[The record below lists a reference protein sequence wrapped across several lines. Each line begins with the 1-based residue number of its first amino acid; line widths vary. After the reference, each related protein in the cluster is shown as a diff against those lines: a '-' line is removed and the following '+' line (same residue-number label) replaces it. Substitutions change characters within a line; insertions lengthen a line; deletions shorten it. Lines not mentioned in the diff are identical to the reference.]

1 MTTALLLENIHATA
15 ADFLRSRGIDVMTAA
30 GAMDEDELI
39 SAVTEH
45 DVNLL
50 GIRSKTQV
58 TARVLEACPSLEAV
72 GCFSIGTNQVDLG
85 SAAQKGVAVFNAPYS
100 NTRSVMELVISDIIA
115 LMRRVPEHT
124 LSIRSH
130 TWDKTAKKSHEVRG
144 KTLGIVGY
152 GNIGSQVSIL
162 AEALGMNVV
171 FYDIEEK
178 LALGNATRMN
188 SMEELLR
195 ISDAVTLHIDGRAS
209 NAGIFGERYFSMM
222 KQDAVFMNL
231 SRGFIIDVQ
240 ALYNHL
246 KSGHL
251 SGAAVDVFPTEPKA
265 TGDEFD
271 TPLTEIANVIL
282 TPHVGG
288 STLEAQKAIGEF
300 VSHKLYDYLVDGN
313 TSLSVNMPNLNVS
326 AVAGSGAGAGAG
338 SAGAGGAVGAGAI
351 GSGAIGATAH
361 ARLARIAHLHTN
373 LPGIL
378 AKLNNVL
385 SAKNLNIVA
394 QSLATEGDLG
404 YVITD
409 VAGVLSEEDVQA
421 VQDIPGTV
429 RVHIL

>member
-1 MTTALLLENIHATA
+1 MVKALLLENIHPTA
-15 ADFLRSRGIDVMTAA
+15 ADFLRSKGIDVEVAQ
-30 GAMDEDELI
+30 GALDEDELI
-39 SAVTEH
+39 AALQ
-45 DVNLL
+45 DVDLL
-50 GIRSKTQV
+50 GVRSKTNV
-58 TARVLEACPSLEAV
+58 TSRVLEACPWVSTV
-72 GCFSIGTNQVDLG
+72 GCFSIGTNQVDLDY
-85 SAAQKGVAVFNAPYS
+85 AARHGVAVFNAPYS

-124 LSIRSH
+124 LSIREH

-144 KTLGIVGY
+144 KTLGIIGY

-195 ISDAVTLHIDGRAS
+195 ISDAVTLHVDGRKS
-209 NAGIFGERYFSMM
+209 NSGLFGEKYFSMM

-231 SRGFIIDVQ
+231 SRGFIIDVD

-251 SGAAVDVFPTEPKA
+251 SGAAVDVFPTEPKSV
-265 TGDEFD
+265 GDEFS

-300 VSHKLYDYLVDGN
+300 VSHKLYEYWTDGN
-313 TSLSVNMPNLNVS
+313 TSLSVNFPNLNV
-326 AVAGSGAGAGAG
+326 AGRNERKRSLDIDSLAGNGFDGQAEPT
-338 SAGAGGAVGAGAI
+338 I
-351 GSGAIGATAH
+351 T
-361 ARLARIAHLHTN
+361 RISHLHTN

-378 AKLNNVL
+378 AQLNNVL
-385 SAKNLNIVA
+385 SAKNLNIVSQA
-394 QSLATEGDLG
+394 LSTENDLG
-404 YVITD
+404 YVVTD
-409 VAGVLSEEDVQA
+409 IAGTLTDEDLDA
-421 VQDIPGTV
+421 VRNIPGTI
-429 RVHIL
+429 RVHVMK